1 MTNYVLAGRIYT
13 VGNLARL
20 KSSALPILLLHVY
33 DNIITNFIQ
42 SGNGN
47 VANHKLFFLA
57 GESKNKNKKINQFK
71 SR

>member
-13 VGNLARL
+13 IGNLARL
-20 KSSALPILLLHVY
+20 KSSEVLPILQLHVY

-47 VANHKLFFLA
+47 VANHKAAL
-57 GESKNKNKKINQFK
+57 SCW
-71 SR
+71 

>member
-1 MTNYVLAGRIYT
+1 MTNYVLAGIIYT

-20 KSSALPILLLHVY
+20 KSSEVLPILRLHVY

-47 VANHKLFFLA
+47 VANHKLLCLA
-57 GESKNKNKKINQFK
+57 GESKINK
-71 SR
+71 